1 MNEVDLRSLQD
12 MASMCQDVPKL
23 RSGVPSYPDRC
34 ICSYATSF
42 KGPVSMALTLTF
54 WLLIHLFIHSFS
66 SRWANHDHLSL
77 KQSNKASN
85 QIVFWCTH
93 VRQQSGYDSWR

>member
-1 MNEVDLRSLQD
+1 
-12 MASMCQDVPKL
+12 
-23 RSGVPSYPDRC
+23 
-34 ICSYATSF
+34 
-42 KGPVSMALTLTF
+42 MALTLTF

-85 QIVFWCTH
+85 QIVFGALMFVNRVATIAGDEGKPLVLRH
-93 VRQQSGYDSWR
+93 L